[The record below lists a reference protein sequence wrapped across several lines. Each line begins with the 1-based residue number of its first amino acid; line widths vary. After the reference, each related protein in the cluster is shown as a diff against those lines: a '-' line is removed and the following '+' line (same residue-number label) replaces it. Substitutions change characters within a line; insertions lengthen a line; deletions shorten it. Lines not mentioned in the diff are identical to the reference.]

1 MSQSPL
7 EAQPWRDYQRG
18 WNALNELIRSDGSW
32 SGYERNN
39 FYVNNRDGT
48 FSEVSGAVGLDF
60 PEDGRAFA
68 LADYDHDGRLEVFL
82 KNRNG
87 PQLRILHNE
96 METAGESLAF
106 RLSGRKSNRD
116 GIGATITVETDKGC
130 QVKFLQAGSG
140 FLSQH
145 TKELHFGL
153 GKVPG
158 HVRATV
164 RWPSGSVQRFEDLP
178 LGHRV
183 DIEEGAAEFHAEPFS
198 PRGQP
203 APSSSASQKV
213 DPPPSI
219 FETWLLEPIIAPEF
233 SLPNLTGQ
241 VHTLAEFRGSLVLL
255 NFWATWCPPCWE
267 ELQIFE
273 QYRSRWASK
282 GLRLVSLNVNDP
294 GEVAT
299 VRSFVRERKLSFP
312 VLLASRDLAGV
323 YNVLYRYLF
332 SRRRDL
338 GIPTSFLV
346 DEKGYIIKVLQGLLD
361 PDKLLSDLERLPRT
375 AEDRGRRA
383 LPFPGTLYGGA
394 FRRNYFSYGVAFLQR
409 GYLDQAVTSF
419 QQVLRSEPNYTE
431 AHYNLGT
438 LYLKKDMAV
447 EAHRHLQ
454 RAVQLKPENPDAWN
468 NLGMLAA
475 KEGRNHEAI
484 RYFQEAIRQAP
495 QHAIALENLGN
506 LYRQA
511 GRFTEARQTLEQALQ
526 ADPEDPDI
534 NYSLGLLFAQQQEAA
549 RAQKFLQRALELR
562 PEFPE
567 ALNNLGVLYLRIGK
581 QAEARAAFEDCLRVD
596 PGFDQPYFNLAR
608 LLVTSGKRQKA
619 KEVLRDLLKLQPGH
633 PQALKILD
641 FLKD

>member
-7 EAQPWRDYQRG
+7 EAQPLRDYQRG

-48 FSEVSGAVGLDF
+48 FSEVSGAVGIDF

-87 PQLRILHNE
+87 PQLRILRNE

-153 GKVPG
+153 GEAPG

-282 GLRLVSLNVNDP
+282 GLRLLSLNVNDP

-375 AEDRGRRA
+375 AEDRVRMA

-394 FRRNYFSYGVAFLQR
+394 FQRNYFSYGVAFLQR
-409 GYLDQAVTSF
+409 GYYDQAVTSF

-511 GRFTEARQTLEQALQ
+511 GRFTEARQNLEQALQ